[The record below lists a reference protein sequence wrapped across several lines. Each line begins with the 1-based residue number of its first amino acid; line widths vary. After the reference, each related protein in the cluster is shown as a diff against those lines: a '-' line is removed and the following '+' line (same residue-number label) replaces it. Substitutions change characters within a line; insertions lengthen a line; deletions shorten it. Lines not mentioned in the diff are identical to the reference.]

1 MPIEGV
7 IANASG
13 RVTINFSP
21 KRMKPNHPRLV
32 FEILLVLALAF
43 SLLMSLGFFISNND
57 LENQVLSLQRQA
69 QETELFLY
77 KQRTEM
83 RLEKDLQVKDRPAP
97 SKAELEAIKSA
108 FANGVVLQDL
118 ETYYKS
124 QKNWSTDRQLG
135 VATLQLLANGGK
147 DEATIASIQKALD
160 MAELGVQKNVA
171 SKTPASSKR

>member
-1 MPIEGV
+1 
-7 IANASG
+7 
-13 RVTINFSP
+13 
-21 KRMKPNHPRLV
+21 MKSNQLRLV
-32 FEILLVLALAF
+32 IEILLGIGLASSLLLTIVISVSNNALDDEVLSFKKQSQEAELALH
-43 SLLMSLGFFISNND
+43 
-57 LENQVLSLQRQA
+57 
-69 QETELFLY
+69 

-83 RLEKDLQVKDRPAP
+83 RLEKDVLVPERQIA

-171 SKTPASSKR
+171 SKTPASSTR